1 MSEELHRALGRI
13 EGQLLGINER
23 LDGHGDKLTAIDDR
37 LRGAETAA
45 ARAGGKYG
53 ALTGIGMALL
63 IESVRAWAASKGLP
77 GG

>member
-1 MSEELHRALGRI
+1 MSEEIHRALGRI
-13 EGQLLGINER
+13 EGQLNGIGKR
-23 LDGHGDKLTAIDDR
+23 LDGHGQQLTAIDGR
-37 LRGAETAA
+37 LRDAETAA

-53 ALTGIGMALL
+53 AMTSIGIALL